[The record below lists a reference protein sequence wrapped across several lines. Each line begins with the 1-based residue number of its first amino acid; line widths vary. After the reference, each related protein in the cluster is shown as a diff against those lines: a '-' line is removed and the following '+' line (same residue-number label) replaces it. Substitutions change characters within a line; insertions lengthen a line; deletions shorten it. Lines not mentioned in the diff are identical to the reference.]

1 MRGTAGLAI
10 LGMFAFLNG
19 MCARAA
25 EPAPAA
31 PNSALTD
38 TLSFEFAGPK
48 GGAAG
53 WFVWKPPLARDT
65 VVVHAG
71 RASGRIDRDSLSG
84 VEFSAFSRRLD
95 VDFSGDTLEL
105 RGWLRTQ
112 NVEGFAGLWL
122 REDAKGGG
130 TVEFDNMEDRKL
142 HGTTAWAEYRV
153 SLPLDSKARTIVFGG
168 LLAGTGTV
176 WLDEIQLL
184 VDGKPVAEAPRI
196 VRTPPPAEMDHEF
209 DSGSRATAADLAAT
223 PVENLALLGRV
234 WGFLKYHHRDV
245 AEGKRN
251 WDYEL
256 FRAFQSVIQAKKDRA
271 AARAAIVRWID
282 RVGLPAPCRKCAEA
296 PRSPV
301 LDPPIAWIRDE
312 KLLGKELSSRLVR
325 AHRDRSAEPEQY
337 YVGWQGAKNPDFSNE
352 AAYAASTYPDPGYR
366 LLALF
371 RFWNVIEYW
380 FPYRDVMK
388 EDWNSVLAEFI
399 PRVVAAGDLDA
410 YRLAMID
417 LVARVHDSHA
427 NAWNALDARPPRG
440 GCRLPV
446 TIRAV
451 GDRFVVG
458 AYADSARGAAS
469 GLRIGD
475 MILSLDGAAV
485 DSLARAWAHHYGAS
499 NEPTLRRDIGRW
511 LTRGPCGACR
521 VSFDRGQ
528 GRREITA
535 VRDSSSAMNLRAG
548 LTHDLPGPT
557 FRKLAD
563 DVAYLKLSSVV
574 ADSAASY
581 VKRAAG
587 TRCLVIDIRNYPSE
601 FVVFALGQHL
611 VDRPTAFVRF
621 TKGDAAN
628 PGAFVW
634 TDSIFIEPAPPHYAG
649 KIVILVDE
657 TTQSS
662 AEYTS
667 MAFRSVPGSLVVG
680 STTAGADGNVSQV
693 PLPGGIRGMISGIGV
708 FYPDGRPTQRVGIV
722 PDLVVHPTVEGIRA
736 GRDEV
741 LEAALEAV
749 LGRVVRFSPGP

>member
-1 MRGTAGLAI
+1 MRRRVLAGWVLACVAS
-10 LGMFAFLNG
+10 FP
-19 MCARAA
+19 CTARAA
-25 EPAPAA
+25 EPSAA
-31 PNSALTD
+31 SGSALAD
-38 TLSFEFAGPK
+38 TLSFEFAGPN
-48 GGAAG
+48 GAPAG
-53 WFVWKPPLARDT
+53 WLVGKPPLARDT

-71 RASGRIDRDSLSG
+71 KGSGRIDRPATAS
-84 VEFSAFSRRLD
+84 EFSAFSRWIPA
-95 VDFSGDTLEL
+95 DFAGDTLEL
-105 RGWLRTQ
+105 RGWLRTE
-112 NVEGFAGLWL
+112 NVQGFAGLWL

-130 TVEFDNMEDRKL
+130 SVQFDNMEDQNL
-142 HGTTAWAEYRV
+142 NGTTSWAEYRV
-153 SLPLDSKARTIVFGG
+153 ALPLDRKAKTILFGG

-176 WLDEIQLL
+176 WLDEISLR
-184 VDGKPVAEAPRI
+184 VDGKPVAEAPRV
-196 VRTPPPAEMDHEF
+196 VRTPPAAEMDHEF
-209 DSGSRATAADLAAT
+209 DSGSRVSAADLAAT

-256 FRAFQSVIQAKKDRA
+256 FRALPSVIQARKDRP

-282 RVGLPAPCRKCAEA
+282 RVGLPAACRKCAVA

-325 AHRDRSAEPEQY
+325 AHRDRSAESEQY
-337 YVGWQGAKNPDFSNE
+337 YVGWQGANNPDFANE
-352 AAYAASTYPDPGYR
+352 NYYKEVTYPDAGYR

-380 FPYRDVMK
+380 FPYRDVMN
-388 EDWNSVLAEFI
+388 EDWNAALAEFI
-399 PRVVAAGDLDA
+399 PRLIGAKDQDD

-417 LVARVHDSHA
+417 LVARVHDTHA
-427 NAWNALDARPPRG
+427 NVWNALDARPPRG

-446 TIRAV
+446 ALRPV
-451 GDRFVVG
+451 GNRFVVV
-458 AYADSARGAAS
+458 AYADSARGAAA

-475 MILSLDGAAV
+475 VVLAIDGAPV
-485 DSLARAWAHHYGAS
+485 DSLARVLAPHYGAS
-499 NEPTLRRDIGRW
+499 NEPTLRRDIGRG

-528 GRREITA
+528 GRREVTA
-535 VRDSSSAMNLRAG
+535 VRDSSSSMNMRAG
-548 LTHDLPGPT
+548 LTHDIAGPT

-581 VKRAAG
+581 VKNASG

-611 VDRPTAFVRF
+611 VDRPTPFAKF
-621 TKGDAAN
+621 TRGDGAN

-634 TDSIFIEPAPPHYAG
+634 TDSMTIEPAAPHYAG

-662 AEYTS
+662 AEYTT

-741 LEAALEAV
+741 LEAALEAA
-749 LGRVVRFSPGP
+749 LGRQVRFSPGP